1 MKTITSILS
10 ITLFS
15 LFVLLTGCEKAEHN
29 PKSTYQ
35 LNPESVAEWRGAGHN
50 VAHIGSF
57 SVNSLNV
64 QVVNDKIKSGTFNIP
79 IASIQNFDLPAGEV
93 RDMLLNHLK
102 SPDFFNL
109 ALHPEA
115 TFTIT
120 NVTPY
125 NGKTADA
132 IAGANYTVTG
142 NFTMIGKTNPISFPA
157 KINIANNKLQAEGTF
172 KLDRTKWG
180 MNYAADPALGEH
192 HIFPEVDIHL
202 KLSGNKQ

>member
-1 MKTITSILS
+1 MKTISSFLS
-10 ITLFS
+10 VILFS
-15 LFVLLTGCEKAEHN
+15 FIILITGCEKAEHDVKN
-29 PKSTYQ
+29 TYQ
-35 LNPESVAEWRGAGHN
+35 LTAESVAEWMGAGHE
-50 VAHIGSF
+50 VAHLGSF
-57 SVNSLNV
+57 SVNSQKV
-64 QVVNDKIKSGTFNIP
+64 QVVNGKIKSGTFTIP

-109 ALHPEA
+109 ALYPEA
-115 TFTIT
+115 IFTIT
-120 NVTPY
+120 HVTPY

-192 HIFPEVDIHL
+192 HIFPEVAIHL
-202 KLSGNKQ
+202 KLSGTKQ